1 MQSGSERLYFTWND
15 NGIRS
20 SAYAFIAKSISSV
33 ALVQMMPVAT
43 SWSTTETTKTH
54 LFQTQQRC
62 YSKRDAEMGFFDA
75 GLWDDAT
82 SKR

>member
-1 MQSGSERLYFTWND
+1 MQTGSERLYITWND
-15 NGIRS
+15 NSIRS
-20 SAYAFIAKSISSV
+20 SAYAFIAMSISSV
-33 ALVQMMPVAT
+33 ERSDDAGRNIMINN
-43 SWSTTETTKTH
+43 SNNKTH

-62 YSKRDAEMGFFDA
+62 YSKRDAEMGFFEA